1 LRGSLKTDKFI
12 YINIYYI
19 IMRKVSINKGK
30 LQLEDNNIIGF
41 YQKKV
46 TRFGTGAKVDCT
58 REYIGKTAY
67 VIICDE

>member
-1 LRGSLKTDKFI
+1 MRGSLKTDKFI
-12 YINIYYI
+12 YINIYNI

-46 TRFGTGAKVDCT
+46 TKFGTGAKVDCT